1 MAKSKPVHSDY
12 SVMTCEGVHPA
23 TSVSLLS
30 EWNGPPWMTGARIDL
45 DVPKPVMFELNPRYP
60 GKLCPM
66 YESTIVLMS
75 NALIAVLQAV
85 GVDNLECFPALVRD
99 RTRPEP
105 ISDYQAVNIV
115 GLVACADMDASS
127 YDPPDGDDGIPEM
140 FDSLVIDD
148 SKTHG
153 AMLFRLL
160 EAPSAIVVHRKVRD
174 AVQSQVPGMT
184 FYEQGE
190 WSG

>member
-1 MAKSKPVHSDY
+1 MSKSKPAPSKY

-30 EWNGPPWMTGARIDL
+30 EWNGPPWMTGSRIDL
-45 DVPKPVMFELNPRYP
+45 DVPDPVLFELNPRYP

-75 NALIAVLQAV
+75 DALIAVLHAA
-85 GVDNLECFPALVRD
+85 GVSNLECFPARIRD
-99 RTRPEP
+99 RTR
-105 ISDYQAVNIV
+105 SDAIENYKAVNVV
-115 GLVACADMDASS
+115 GLVDCADMSKS
-127 YDPPDGDDGIPEM
+127 EYDPPEDDDGIPMM
-140 FDSLVIDD
+140 FDSLCIDD
-148 SKTHG
+148 AKAGG
-153 AMLFRLL
+153 ALLFRLY
-160 EAPSAIVVHRKVRD
+160 EAPSAIVVHELVRN
-174 AVQSQVPGMT
+174 AIEQQITGMT